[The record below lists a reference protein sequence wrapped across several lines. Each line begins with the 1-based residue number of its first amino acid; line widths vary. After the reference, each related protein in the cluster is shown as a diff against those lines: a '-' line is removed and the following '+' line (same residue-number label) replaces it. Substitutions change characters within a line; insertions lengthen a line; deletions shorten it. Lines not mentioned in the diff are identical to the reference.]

1 MQFER
6 KPEFGGPKP
15 EAPERRPT
23 RPGPQRWQADPVP
36 RPTTT
41 PAAEDCLKTVYAA
54 GEWSDEKITLSML
67 AQRLGVSAS
76 TASEAVRKLTDAG
89 LLQHERYG
97 GVELTEAGRVQAL
110 AVVRRHRLLETFL
123 VADLGYSWDE
133 VHEEAEVLEHVVSD
147 RMLDRLDARL
157 GHPERDPHGDPIPRP
172 DGTVPQP
179 GAHGLA
185 DVPEGGVGVVA
196 RISDADPD
204 VLRYFADLGIGLDLK
219 VEVVHR
225 RSFAGTTV
233 VRLGGGR
240 EVDLGDPAVAA
251 IWVLP
256 GVGEAR

>member
-1 MQFER
+1 V
-6 KPEFGGPKP
+6 
-15 EAPERRPT
+15 A
-23 RPGPQRWQADPVP
+23 VP
-36 RPTTT
+36 RASSTSAPAAT

-54 GEWSDEKITLSML
+54 GEWSDAKITLSML
-67 AQRLGVSAS
+67 AQSMGVSAS

-89 LLQHERYG
+89 LLRHERYG
-97 GVELTEAGRVQAL
+97 GVELTDAGRTRAL

-179 GAHGLA
+179 GAHNLS

-204 VLRYFADLGIGLDLK
+204 VLRYFADLGIGLDLRL
-219 VEVVHR
+219 EVLQR
-225 RSFAGTTV
+225 REFAGTTV
-233 VRLGGGR
+233 VRLGAER
-240 EVDLGDPAVAA
+240 TVDLGDPAVAA

-256 GVGEAR
+256 VRGDAGDHGEVGA